1 MIGKL
6 INENQNDWDLIL
18 PHVMS
23 CYRATQS
30 DSHGYTPN
38 MLMLVR
44 EVRAPVDIALAKPL
58 DDDPVTFDTY
68 VDSLQDMLEEAYEHT
83 R

>member
-1 MIGKL
+1 
-6 INENQNDWDLIL
+6 
-18 PHVMS
+18 
-23 CYRATQS
+23 
-30 DSHGYTPN
+30 
-38 MLMLVR
+38 MLVR